1 MIFPVAFHTQY
12 FHYFLQRDVTKLYIA
27 VAMRNLALGLVT
39 IFEPIYIYQHFNNS
53 FPAVMFYYAVLFG
66 LYGLFVVFGGR
77 IMAKFGPA
85 KSILFSYLFFI
96 AYYIFLYLMP
106 TNWLFVPLAVIS
118 AVIGMLLFWPA
129 FHTDFARFSTRE
141 HRGRESSR
149 LNIAMVLP
157 TILAPVIGGVLL
169 VEFGFPILFI
179 IVALLLFA
187 SSIPLFYSRE
197 RVETYTD
204 SYMKAWKRIFK
215 KDNRITNIGLLSE
228 GIEISIHFYVW
239 PIFLFLLAIDF
250 SQMGGIASFALVGSV
265 LFMLY
270 IGKLSDTDERP
281 WLLNIGALW
290 TGISWITKFFVMTP
304 FDALLGQMIYRISR
318 AAARVPF
325 WTFFYEKAASK
336 GDEADEFIVYRE
348 ILVNIGRFFFF
359 SAIALIFL
367 VFPKLP
373 IQFVFLAGVALAIG
387 FVFLGKPPKL
397 SFHRTRA

>member
-27 VAMRNLALGLVT
+27 VAIRNLALGLVT

-85 KSILFSYLFFI
+85 KSILLSYPFYI
-96 AYYIFLYLMP
+96 VYYVFLYLMP
-106 TNWLFVPLAVIS
+106 VHWLFVPLAVIV
-118 AVIGMLLFWPA
+118 AVTGMLLFWPA
-129 FHTDFARFSTRE
+129 FHTDFVRFSTKE
-141 HRGRESSR
+141 HRGREASR
-149 LNIAMVLP
+149 INVAMMFP
-157 TILAPVIGGVLL
+157 TILAPVIGGIVLMQ
-169 VEFGFPILFI
+169 VGFPILFT
-179 IVALLLFA
+179 IVGLLLFA

-197 RVETYTD
+197 RVEVYTD
-204 SYMKAWKRIFK
+204 SYTKAWKRIFK
-215 KDNRITNIGLLSE
+215 KDNRILNIGLLSE
-228 GIEISIHFYVW
+228 GIEISIHAYVW
-239 PIFLFLLAIDF
+239 PIFLLVLAIDF
-250 SQMGGIASFALVGSV
+250 SKMGGIASFALVGST

-270 IGKLSDTDERP
+270 IGKLSDTEERP

-290 TGISWITKFFVMTP
+290 TGISWIIKFFVTPP

-336 GDEADEFIVYRE
+336 EDEADEFIVYRE
-348 ILVNIGRFFFF
+348 ILVNIGLFFFF
-359 SAIALIFL
+359 SAVAIIFL

-373 IQFVFLAGVALAIG
+373 IQTVFFAGAALALG

-397 SFHRTRA
+397 SFRKTRT